1 MAEDI
6 DGFLAESLDDIRAV
20 VREKYADW
28 RSLLGHVNRL
38 AVANQHLIVIHQDND
53 VESHA
58 AVLFARTLATIQAS
72 ILVLE
77 CGLVAQARILQ
88 RSALETFFSLAA
100 LAKEPGFVDKLI
112 EGHEAEQKNMMK
124 KMKLWEGHE
133 LSQIAEAASVSGQWE
148 RISTSTANSLST
160 FEIAKAAGLEEWY
173 RSVYMVLSWS
183 VHGATVDLK
192 RHVVVNADGETTEFQ
207 NEPEIEGQGPTW
219 FCAIKLLLEAVTAFA
234 LVFPNVD
241 QGSLHEYHAYADELG
256 FKAEAEATDQL
267 SSGNQGRTNEG

>member
-1 MAEDI
+1 MTEDI
-6 DGFLAESLDDIRAV
+6 DGFLAESLDHVRAV

-38 AVANQHLIVIHQDND
+38 AVANQHLIVIHRDNA
-53 VESHA
+53 VEWHA
-58 AVLFARTLATIQAS
+58 ALLFARTLATIQAS

-77 CGLVAQARILQ
+77 AGLIAQARILQ

-124 KMKLWEGHE
+124 KMKLWESRE
-133 LSQIAEAASVSGQWE
+133 LRQIAEAASASDQWE
-148 RISTSTANSLST
+148 HIRGSTANSLST
-160 FEIAKAAGLEEWY
+160 LDIAKAAGLEEWY
-173 RSVYMVLSWS
+173 RSVYMVFSWS

-192 RHVVVNADGETTEFQ
+192 RHVVVNADGEATEFQ

-219 FCAIKLLLEAVTAFA
+219 FCAIKLLLEAMTALA
-234 LVFPNVD
+234 LVFPEVD
-241 QGSLHEYHAYADELG
+241 QGSLDEYHTYADELAL
-256 FKAEAEATDQL
+256 KAEAEVDGSA
-267 SSGNQGRTNEG
+267 